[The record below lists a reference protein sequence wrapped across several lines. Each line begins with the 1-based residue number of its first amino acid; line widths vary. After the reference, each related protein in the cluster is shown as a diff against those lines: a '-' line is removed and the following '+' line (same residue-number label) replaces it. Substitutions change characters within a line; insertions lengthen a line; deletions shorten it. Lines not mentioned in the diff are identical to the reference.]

1 MVSQP
6 NASEQCFI
14 YIDNSWYSSSKIIK
28 LFNLIMAILFGL
40 FTMFI
45 MCVTIHE
52 LKRYVYIYVGLD
64 DIGSDITHDMISY
77 IMIFVLKTLAEYY
90 PTTR

>member
-14 YIDNSWYSSSKIIK
+14 YIDKPWYSSSKIIK
-28 LFNLIMAILFGL
+28 LF
-40 FTMFI
+40 MFI